1 MITTADRVG
10 PQAKTNHAH
19 NGHSNHRK
27 TDDPE
32 RVMEIR
38 DLILANVRAIVDDPD
53 RVTIETMPCNDAT
66 TFRVQV
72 APDDLGKAIGKQ
84 GRLANAL
91 RALIKAAATKNGYRV
106 YLEVV

>member
-1 MITTADRVG
+1 MSHMTLESRPT
-10 PQAKTNHAH
+10 HAAALE
-19 NGHSNHRK
+19 NKQFEIN
-27 TDDPE
+27 PE
-32 RVMEIR
+32 QGLEEMMEIR
-38 DLILANVRAIVDDPD
+38 DLILLNIRAIVDEPEKV
-53 RVTIETMPCNDAT
+53 RVESMPTEEST

>member
-1 MITTADRVG
+1 MISQVDPAVKNHTN
-10 PQAKTNHAH
+10 AKS
-19 NGHSNHRK
+19 NGTHHSFN
-27 TDDPE
+27 PE
-32 RVMEIR
+32 REQENIMEIR
-38 DLILANVRAIVDDPD
+38 DLILLNVRAIVDEPEK
-53 RVTIETMPCNDAT
+53 VQIETMPSEEAT

-72 APDDLGKAIGKQ
+72 APHDLGKAIGKQ

>member
-1 MITTADRVG
+1 MSQMMLEPRPTHGEVVENKQYAI
-10 PQAKTNHAH
+10 N
-19 NGHSNHRK
+19 
-27 TDDPE
+27 PE
-32 RVMEIR
+32 QGVEEMMEIR
-38 DLILANVRAIVDDPD
+38 DLILLNIRAIVDEPE
-53 RVTIETMPCNDAT
+53 RVRVESMPTDEAT

-91 RALIKAAATKNGYRV
+91 RALIKAAATKNGHRV

>member
-1 MITTADRVG
+1 MIS
-10 PQAKTNHAH
+10 QAEPVVFSHSLTRTNGTH
-19 NGHSNHRK
+19 HSIN
-27 TDDPE
+27 PE
-32 RVMEIR
+32 QGLEEIMEIR
-38 DLILANVRAIVDDPD
+38 DLILLNVRAIVDEPEK
-53 RVTIETMPCNDAT
+53 VYIETMPSEEAT

-72 APDDLGKAIGKQ
+72 APHDLGKAIGKQ

>member
-1 MITTADRVG
+1 MISQLERGEPKRLVAPLSTKRYTI
-10 PQAKTNHAH
+10 
-19 NGHSNHRK
+19 
-27 TDDPE
+27 DPGQGME
-32 RVMEIR
+32 DMMEIR
-38 DLILANVRAIVDDPD
+38 DLILLNVRAIVDEPEK
-53 RVTIETMPCNDAT
+53 VSIETMPSVEAT

-72 APDDLGKAIGKQ
+72 APHDLGKAIGKQ